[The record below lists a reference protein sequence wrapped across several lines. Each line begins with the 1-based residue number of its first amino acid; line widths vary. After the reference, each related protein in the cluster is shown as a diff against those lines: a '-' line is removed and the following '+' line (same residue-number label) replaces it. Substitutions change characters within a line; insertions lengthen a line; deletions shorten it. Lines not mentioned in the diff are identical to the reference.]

1 MIRALIVDD
10 EPLARESIATLLE
23 TVPDIAVIGECAD
36 GKSAVHAVKTQ
47 APDVVFLDIQLPE
60 MDGFAIL
67 ETLAQHKLPSI
78 IFVTAYD
85 RFALRAFK
93 VHAVD
98 YLLKPVE
105 EEPFLEAVRQLRLR
119 LERHQ
124 DDGTLRHKLVG
135 LLDDL
140 RIWQQSADSLIVNS
154 GNEVLRFKVV
164 DIDWI
169 ESAGN
174 YACLHLGNRTH
185 IVDET
190 MNGLEK
196 RLGSHNFIRIHR
208 SRIVNYDRIRRIK
221 PLHYGEQTVEL
232 HDGTKLTLS
241 RSYRDAVLSRLK
253 GLGL

>member
-1 MIRALIVDD
+1 MAIRALIVDD
-10 EPLARESIATLLE
+10 EPLARESIAALLQAE
-23 TVPDIAVIGECAD
+23 SDIAVIGECAD
-36 GKSAVHAVKTQ
+36 GKSAVQAIKAE
-47 APDVVFLDIQLPE
+47 APDVVFLDIKLPE
-60 MDGFAIL
+60 MDGFEIIESL
-67 ETLAQHKLPSI
+67 PQDKLPAI

-85 RFALRAFK
+85 RFALQAFK

-105 EEPFLEAVRQLRLR
+105 KEPFQEALRQLRLR
-119 LERHQ
+119 LDRHE
-124 DDGTLRHKLVG
+124 DDETLRGKLVG

-140 RIWQQSADSLIVNS
+140 RNWQRHADSLVVNS
-154 GNEVLRFKVV
+154 GSEVLCLKLV

-174 YACLHLGNRTH
+174 YVCLHVGGRTH

-196 RLGSHNFIRIHR
+196 RLRSHNFIRIHR
-208 SRIVNYDRIRRIK
+208 SRIVNFERIRRIK
-221 PLHYGEQTVEL
+221 PLLYGDHTVEL

-241 RSYRDAVLSRLK
+241 RSYRDSVLNRIQ
-253 GLGL
+253 GV